1 MRTLGG
7 LDRLIVLIPPL
18 KTVAKIPPLTAGQLL
33 VFINRLLLLLGF
45 HKLNFLFP
53 LQQEI
58 LATLVLQQGRISFIG
73 IMITFPCSRSIG
85 MKRHLTGKTRSAS
98 TDIIHHSY
106 T

>member
-18 KTVAKIPPLTAGQLL
+18 KTVAKIPPLTVGQLL

-53 LQQEI
+53 L
-58 LATLVLQQGRISFIG
+58 LSSTRNSGHTGVATRTYF
-73 IMITFPCSRSIG
+73 FH
-85 MKRHLTGKTRSAS
+85 RHYDHLPLFS
-98 TDIIHHSY
+98 
-106 T
+106 